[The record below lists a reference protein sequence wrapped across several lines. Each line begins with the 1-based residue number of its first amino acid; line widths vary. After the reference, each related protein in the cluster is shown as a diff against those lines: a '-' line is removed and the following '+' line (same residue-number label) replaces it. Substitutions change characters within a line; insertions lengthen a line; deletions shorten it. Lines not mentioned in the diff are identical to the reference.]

1 MYEGENVHR
10 DVGSCI
16 NDFHFKR
23 VLDYLQENHGGHVLC
38 GDIKTVDSSRS
49 YIPPT
54 IIENPSL
61 DSKLMTEEIF
71 GPLLVVLKFSDI
83 QHVIDY
89 INANDKPLAI

>member
-23 VLDYLQENHGGHVLC
+23 VLEYLQENHGGHVLC

-49 YIPPT
+49 
-54 IIENPSL
+54 
-61 DSKLMTEEIF
+61 
-71 GPLLVVLKFSDI
+71 
-83 QHVIDY
+83 
-89 INANDKPLAI
+89 